1 MFIWSL
7 SSLQDEMWPVL
18 TQRPA
23 LRQPSDQL
31 QWTLLSARNKSLN
44 LLTPAGSPGLSG
56 VLPVGFVQRS
66 WCLWGGEWVTGELST
81 ASSLRNTRE
90 VPGTGN
96 VTVTKKN
103 PTALL
108 ILKTSCRY
116 IMECYLAI
124 NKNEVLP
131 FATTWMMD
139 WESIIKSSKSDRKT
153 NTVMLSF
160 ICGV

>member
-1 MFIWSL
+1 M
-7 SSLQDEMWPVL
+7 
-18 TQRPA
+18 
-23 LRQPSDQL
+23 
-31 QWTLLSARNKSLN
+31 
-44 LLTPAGSPGLSG
+44 
-56 VLPVGFVQRS
+56 
-66 WCLWGGEWVTGELST
+66 
-81 ASSLRNTRE
+81 
-90 VPGTGN
+90 PGTGN

-160 ICGV
+160 IRGV

>member
-1 MFIWSL
+1 M
-7 SSLQDEMWPVL
+7 
-18 TQRPA
+18 
-23 LRQPSDQL
+23 
-31 QWTLLSARNKSLN
+31 
-44 LLTPAGSPGLSG
+44 
-56 VLPVGFVQRS
+56 
-66 WCLWGGEWVTGELST
+66 TGELST

-131 FATTWMMD
+131 FATTVEMASRPWAPGD
-139 WESIIKSSKSDRKT
+139 LWGNHLVGHLSGGRI
-153 NTVMLSF
+153 VMWSPLWS
-160 ICGV
+160 